1 MINLSI
7 IILFCKFQNY
17 QVSGITFAF
26 DPKKPPGSRVD
37 SEFVKVSLTSQFC
50 FWNGSASQMWFFKVG
65 DEYLDMEQRYKLV
78 TKAYLGKGKDGYDS
92 FSKAEV
98 NLQPSH
104 KSPLTQLSCHQ
115 SAASRI
121 TQLIQSGDGRRGDSA
136 KPDLS
141 SSKPL
146 PGDQNEAGQG
156 VYSWLLYFC
165 LFESKQR

>member
-1 MINLSI
+1 MIYLSI
-7 IILFCKFQNY
+7 TILFCKFQNY

-37 SEFVKVSLTSQFC
+37 SEFVKVSLSFAFGMAALHKC
-50 FWNGSASQMWFFKVG
+50 DFLKVG

-104 KSPLTQLSCHQ
+104 KPSNT
-115 SAASRI
+115 I
-121 TQLIQSGDGRRGDSA
+121 I
-136 KPDLS
+136 
-141 SSKPL
+141 L
-146 PGDQNEAGQG
+146 PPKCCFKSNTIDTI
-156 VYSWLLYFC
+156 
-165 LFESKQR
+165 R

>member
-1 MINLSI
+1 M
-7 IILFCKFQNY
+7 FCKFPNY

-37 SEFVKVSLTSQFC
+37 SEFVKVSLSFAFGMAALHKC
-50 FWNGSASQMWFFKVG
+50 DFLKVG

-104 KSPLTQLSCHQ
+104 KPSNT
-115 SAASRI
+115 I
-121 TQLIQSGDGRRGDSA
+121 I
-136 KPDLS
+136 
-141 SSKPL
+141 L
-146 PGDQNEAGQG
+146 PPKCCFKRNTIDTI
-156 VYSWLLYFC
+156 
-165 LFESKQR
+165 R